1 MPSSPSNHRRHRVFN
16 RSFDTA
22 SQHTDDSYETGHS
35 LRGRRTVPYVNERR
49 EFDPRYDPRK
59 EETIILQHQ
68 PRGMLFDDE
77 DRVSPDA
84 DHLTNASATQAR
96 YEVQYS
102 QSAFP
107 NPQHQHYFGAA
118 ANSGYMHS
126 GSREFATSHGG
137 DYFEQSQQNKFY
149 NSVPMMKTRDSF
161 FHPND
166 ARLDRPFDESS
177 NGRRGSTPE
186 VDSLNE
192 FLQQDSFT
200 TATETTGEER
210 VANVLSAIEEHPSLE
225 AGSMSFSYAQGN
237 GSVLPGMRSVDS
249 GNHPAHMRN
258 LASRSRLPLGGTRQP
273 ETTNHVFRNPQFGS
287 ARSPKRLLVTSEQ
300 YTPWHHP
307 IPITLENSERAAQS
321 VRPPR
326 ANTWDTS
333 NYSGKSEHLAQS
345 VIPPRVNTWDAS
357 NHSSEHQGMFS
368 RCSAATPPDT
378 PSAASSGLTRIE
390 MAQKETEKW
399 LQSRRRKGPGFK
411 SANEKSA
418 NQITANTSASTTEE
432 TDTLKS
438 EDQDLT
444 LHDLCGESSSTD
456 DVAWR
461 NALHVLS
468 IHPHLALV
476 VDGAGWTPLHVA
488 CLGSTPP
495 PLFMIRSLLYVSREA
510 ARKVDGGGRLPLHV
524 VAASSGD
531 AETMQLLIK
540 EYPQGVYQTDC
551 QGWTPLHLILKNF
564 SVDIHLSHCQV
575 LLGLITPEET
585 QSKSPRVLQR
595 RGEHLSLPVEE
606 LDRIVH
612 AATPVTRLAQENLHE
627 TAFKDFPLDIQT
639 SLRKLCQWKRKQRRL
654 NNQTGLDDPVE
665 LDLNAVLS
673 SDAETNPAAHFTP
686 VKRQLPIHIIVRRG
700 LFENGSQ
707 YKRAFEDD
715 GRDDREEPTP
725 IGLSP
730 RFFELVRLFIAFYP
744 EGLIARDFNGHT
756 PLLAALSMTNVQ
768 PSLELVELLLGKRT
782 SGYNALPSWAKDMPL
797 YNLNANRYLNPAM
810 IPCKQSHQLPLHVVA
825 EEMACHFEILSSVH
839 ECYPGAIQ
847 CQDSRGR
854 TPLHIILRNYR
865 RSQVDPRTVA
875 LLVSDNVAQTLD
887 DEGKLP
893 FDLLADTAGN
903 IPSKQPNSIS
913 TQGATADD
921 ILAFKKFFQGTI
933 VASSGPSVRNRL
945 ESDKFL
951 WRLRS
956 LPPWLRRQACSAS
969 FVQELLVEELA
980 SPLKCALIL
989 LYAALL
995 CALIAAF
1002 RIQVQSFI
1010 EDPEAILP
1018 TWTLLVVHTAAA
1030 GLFVFQ
1036 LVFWSLCKSMSEVL
1050 HLCVF
1055 SIWRWIDL
1063 FALISVLIGSS
1074 MLNNSSASADAILG
1088 TAAAATGL
1096 LWFSAVGFVSS
1107 WWYGASLFA
1116 TSVQQIAKLLFW
1128 PLTITAILTVGFS
1141 QMFYTVGRITCAEAP
1156 GDGNLCSVR
1165 DSYMLTYFLMIGEP
1179 IVGMETSTI
1188 VQSSVM
1194 VLALLFAT
1202 ALLLL
1207 ALSIVAM
1214 IVLAGSNCDYE
1225 ELALT
1230 YWEPKLTFVI
1240 FACGKESAFFK
1251 SKSTASLEAA
1261 WVVATDILS
1270 GRDGAK
1276 GTYWYACFSR
1286 KSAFVKAG
1294 YWMITALIVP
1304 IWILAGLTTF
1314 GLLWPPQVRR
1324 FLFRPQLGASFR
1336 QGRGIKFPP
1345 EFYASQ
1351 LSTLRNEL
1359 TQIRDMSYE
1368 RSNDVQRDL
1377 RHLKE
1382 ILHLA
1387 TAE

>member
-1 MPSSPSNHRRHRVFN
+1 MPLSPSSHRRHRVFN

-22 SQHTDDSYETGHS
+22 SQNTDDSYETGHN

-59 EETIILQHQ
+59 EETILLQHQ
-68 PRGMLFDDE
+68 PRRMLFDDE

-84 DHLTNASATQAR
+84 DHLTNVYAAQAR
-96 YEVQYS
+96 YGVQYS

-107 NPQHQHYFGAA
+107 NSQHQQFFGAGT
-118 ANSGYMHS
+118 NSGYMHS
-126 GSREFATSHGG
+126 RSRDIGTTHGVG
-137 DYFEQSQQNKFY
+137 YFEQSRQNPTPSIY
-149 NSVPMMKTRDSF
+149 NSGPRVKTRGSF
-161 FHPND
+161 FHADD

-177 NGRRGSTPE
+177 NGRRGSTSE
-186 VDSLNE
+186 IDSLDE
-192 FLQQDSFT
+192 VLQQDSFT
-200 TATETTGEER
+200 TATETTGEDR

-225 AGSMSFSYAQGN
+225 AGSTSFSYAQGN
-237 GSVLPGMRSVDS
+237 GSVFPVTESS
-249 GNHPAHMRN
+249 SHPAHMQN
-258 LASRSRLPLGGTRQP
+258 LGSRSRSPFGGIQQS
-273 ETTNHVFRNPQFGS
+273 ETADQVFRNHELGS
-287 ARSPKRLLVTSEQ
+287 ARSPNLSHAVSEQ
-300 YTPWHHP
+300 HVPRHHP
-307 IPITLENSERAAQS
+307 IPITSNEAERAAQS

-326 ANTWDTS
+326 ANTWDLS
-333 NYSGKSEHLAQS
+333 NHSGKTEHLAQS
-345 VIPPRVNTWDAS
+345 VRPLRVNTWDTS
-357 NHSSEHQGMFS
+357 NHSSEHHGIFS
-368 RCSAATPPDT
+368 RCSAATTPET
-378 PSAASSGLTRIE
+378 PSAASNGLTSIVV
-390 MAQKETEKW
+390 AQRETEKW
-399 LQSRRRKGPGFK
+399 LQSRRRKDPEYQ
-411 SANEKSA
+411 STNEKSSH
-418 NQITANTSASTTEE
+418 QIAANTSASTTEE

-468 IHPHLALV
+468 IQPHLASV
-476 VDGAGWTPLHVA
+476 VDGTGWTPLHVA

-531 AETMQLLIK
+531 AETMQLLIQ
-540 EYPQGVYQTDC
+540 EYPQGVYQIDC

-564 SVDIHLSHCQV
+564 SVDISLSHCRI
-575 LLGLITPEET
+575 LLGLTTLEKTE
-585 QSKSPRVLQR
+585 SKSARVLQR
-595 RGEHLSLPVEE
+595 RGEHLSLPLDE
-606 LDRIVH
+606 LDRLVH
-612 AATPVTRLAQENLHE
+612 KATPVTRLTQENMHE
-627 TAFKDFPLDIQT
+627 TAFRDFPLDIQT
-639 SLRKLCQWKRKQRRL
+639 SLRRLCQWKRKQRRL
-654 NNQTGLDDPVE
+654 SNQTDPDDPVE
-665 LDLNAVLS
+665 LDLDAALS

-700 LFENGSQ
+700 LSENGSQ
-707 YKRAFEDD
+707 YNHDYEDD
-715 GRDDREEPTP
+715 GRDDREESTPT
-725 IGLSP
+725 GLSP
-730 RFFELVRLFIAFYP
+730 RFLELVRLFIAFYP

-756 PLLAALSMTNVQ
+756 PLLTALTMTHAQ

-782 SGYNALPSWAKDMPL
+782 SGYNTLPSWAQDMPL
-797 YNLNANRYLNPAM
+797 YTLNADRYLNPAM
-810 IPCKQSHQLPLHVVA
+810 IPCKKSHQLPLHLVA
-825 EEMACHFEILSSVH
+825 EEMARHFTILSSVH
-839 ECYPGAIQ
+839 GCYPGAIQ
-847 CQDSRGR
+847 CQDARGR

-893 FDLLADTAGN
+893 FDLLAETAGN
-903 IPSKQPNSIS
+903 ILPKQPHSIG
-913 TQGATADD
+913 TQGAAADD

-933 VASSGPSVRNRL
+933 IASSGPSVRNRL

-951 WRLRS
+951 LRLRS
-956 LPPWLRRQACSAS
+956 LPPWLRRQACAAP
-969 FVQELLVEELA
+969 FVQELLIEELA

-989 LYAALL
+989 LYATLL

-1010 EDPEAILP
+1010 REPEAALP

-1055 SIWRWIDL
+1055 SIWRWTDL
-1063 FALISVLIGSS
+1063 LALVFSLVATS
-1074 MLNNSSASADAILG
+1074 MLDNSSASTEAILG
-1088 TAAAATGL
+1088 TATAATGL

-1107 WWYGASLFA
+1107 WWYGASLFT

-1128 PLTITAILTVGFS
+1128 PLTIAAILTVGFS
-1141 QMFYTVGRITCAEAP
+1141 QMFYTVRHITCAEDP
-1156 GDGNLCSVR
+1156 GDSNLCSVR
-1165 DSYMLTYFLMIGEP
+1165 DSYMLVYFLMIGEP
-1179 IVGMETSTI
+1179 IVNMDNNTRT
-1188 VQSSVM
+1188 QSSVII
-1194 VLALLFAT
+1194 LALLFAT

-1207 ALSIVAM
+1207 ALSIMAM
-1214 IVLAGSNCDYE
+1214 IVLGGSNCDYE
-1225 ELALT
+1225 ELSLA

-1240 FACGKESAFFK
+1240 FACGKESAFFQ
-1251 SKSTASLEAA
+1251 SKLSASLEVA
-1261 WVVATDILS
+1261 WIVATDILS

-1294 YWMITALIVP
+1294 YWMVTVIIVP
-1304 IWILAGLTTF
+1304 IWILAGLITF

-1324 FLFRPQLGASFR
+1324 FLFRPQAGAPFR
-1336 QGRGIKFPP
+1336 QDRGNKSPP
-1345 EFYASQ
+1345 EVYASH
-1351 LSTLRNEL
+1351 LSSLRNEL

-1387 TAE
+1387 TAD